1 MKVTDLLVESNQQI
15 DEVPAGMIGQ
25 GIKKLA
31 SKIPGS
37 IGAKAQGSYDT
48 GRVANQLYKEFYT
61 YLGRSN
67 QQASDESLAAF
78 LKSKG
83 IDDELINKHVGS
95 AAPAAAQAT
104 AATPAVKKKAAV
116 KKPVVKAA
124 PATTPAPRPNAGFQQ
139 RAAAARAQKAKPI
152 RESLDTTV
160 ILLDEFK

>member
-116 KKPVVKAA
+116 KKPVAKAA
-124 PATTPAPRPNAGFQQ
+124 PVQTAPKPNVGFQQ